1 MTPSGSRVVARRN
14 AYRKTSAA
22 LGLIGAGLALIA
34 LPQVYFLLV
43 PVLSI
48 SVILMLAGGVLVWT
62 RNTILGASLILLGGL
77 FGGFLGLPWLL
88 WILLATAFGDWVYSL
103 PLLPLG
109 TLIPIASFVLAFMS
123 REPSKAKPSQSQ

>member
-62 RNTILGASLILLGGL
+62 RNTILGTSLILLGGL